1 MKKFKI
7 LMIVSL
13 FMVLNVSLFSA
24 NNQTEGEAVY
34 GGEVVVA
41 IPQDPDY
48 LDPHRAAASGTYE
61 MMFNI
66 FEGLLKPNSNGG
78 ARPAV
83 AKNYDV
89 SEDGLTYTFELR
101 DNVYFHNGEKVT
113 PEDVKYSYERLM
125 GVNGEALS
133 TDFENNV
140 EYVKIKE
147 NNNIEIKIKQIDTSF
162 LYNFT
167 ESILPKSNDGNHNK
181 NPIGTGPFKFV
192 EYLPGQRVVM
202 EKFEQYWEEKLPYL
216 DKVEFRIITDPQATL
231 IAFQAG
237 EIDMVPRLGTQ
248 YIDLIGKNGY
258 IISGEQ
264 NLVQLIAL
272 NMNRKP
278 FDDIRVRKAINYS
291 IDKDLL
297 IDAVANG
304 YGTKLGSNMSP
315 VMGKY
320 FKEGLED
327 KYSNNTKKAKE
338 LLSQAGFPNGFET
351 TITVPSNYKFHVDTA
366 QVIVEMLKQSGIRAQ
381 IEQVEWGVW
390 LDRVYAGRD
399 YDSTIIG
406 FTGKLSSYDILKRYL
421 SYYSRNFFNYNNPE
435 YDKVI
440 EKATK
445 ETDLD
450 KRIEYYKKA
459 QVILSE
465 DLPAIYLMDPNF
477 IVALQNNL
485 AGYTLYPLYIQ
496 DMAVIHYVK

>member
-1 MKKFKI
+1 MKKIKTI
-7 LMIVSL
+7 LLFGLIMILSI
-13 FMVLNVSLFSA
+13 SIFSA
-24 NNQTEGEAVY
+24 NEPKGEAIY

-61 MMFNI
+61 IMFNV
-66 FEGLLKPNSNGG
+66 FEGLLKPDSNGG

-83 AKNYDV
+83 AKGYEV
-89 SEDGLTYTFELR
+89 SDDGLTYTFEIR
-101 DNVYFHNGEKVT
+101 DDVYFHNGEKVT
-113 PEDVKYSYERLM
+113 LEDIKYSYERLM

-133 TDFENNV
+133 SDFEGSV
-140 EYVKIKE
+140 ESVKIIQPNKIRFELKE
-147 NNNIEIKIKQIDTSF
+147 TDTTF
-162 LYNFT
+162 LFNFT
-167 ESILPKSNDGNHNK
+167 ESILPKSNDGQHNI

-192 EYLPGQRVVM
+192 EYLPGQRIVI
-202 EKFEQYWEEKLPYL
+202 EKFDKYWDEKLPYL
-216 DKVEFRIITDPQATL
+216 DKVEFRIITDPQASL

-237 EIDMVPRLGTQ
+237 EIDMIPRLGAQ
-248 YIDLIGKNGY
+248 YINLIGNNGY

-264 NLVQLIAL
+264 NLIQILAL
-272 NMNRKP
+272 NLNREP
-278 FDDIRVRKAINYS
+278 FDDVRVRRAMSYA

-297 IDAVANG
+297 IQAVADG

-320 FKEGLED
+320 FKEGLAD
-327 KYSNNTKKAKE
+327 KYSVNIEKAVE
-338 LLSQAGFPNGFET
+338 LLEEAGYPNGFET

-366 QVIVEMLKQSGIRAQ
+366 QVIVEMLKQIGVKAK
-381 IEQVEWGVW
+381 IEQIEWGVW

-399 YDSTIIG
+399 FDSTIIG
-406 FTGKLSSYDILKRYL
+406 FTGKLSAYDILKRYI
-421 SYYSRNFFNYNNPE
+421 SDYSRNFLNYNNPE
-435 YDKVI
+435 YDRLL
-440 EKATK
+440 KAAVK
-445 ETDLD
+445 ETDTE
-450 KRIEYYKKA
+450 KSIELYKQA

-465 DLPAIYLMDPNF
+465 DLPAIFLMDPNF

>member
-7 LMIVSL
+7 LMIFSL
-13 FMVLNVSLFSA
+13 IMILSVSLFSA
-24 NNQTEGEAVY
+24 NEKTEAIY

-48 LDPHRAAASGTYE
+48 LDPHKAAASGTYE
-61 MMFNI
+61 MMFNV
-66 FEGLLKPNSNGG
+66 FEGLLKPDSNGG
-78 ARPAV
+78 IRPAV
-83 AKNYDV
+83 AKNYNV
-89 SEDGLTYTFELR
+89 SDDGLTYSFELR
-101 DNVYFHNGEKVT
+101 EEVYFHNGEKVT
-113 PEDVKYSYERLM
+113 AEDVKYSYERLM

-181 NPIGTGPFKFV
+181 NPIGTGPFKFK

-202 EKFEQYWEEKLPYL
+202 DKYEQYWDEKLPYL

-248 YIDLIGKNGY
+248 YIDLIGNSGY
-258 IISGEQ
+258 IVSGEQ
-264 NLVQLIAL
+264 NLVQLLAL
-272 NMNRKP
+272 NLERTP
-278 FDDIRVRKAINYS
+278 FDDVRVRKAMSYS

-297 IDAVANG
+297 IQAVADG

-320 FKEGLED
+320 FKEGLAD
-327 KYSNNTKKAKE
+327 KYAHNIEKAKD
-338 LLSQAGFPNGFET
+338 LLAEAGYPNGFET

-366 QVIVEMLKQSGIRAQ
+366 QVIVEMLKPAGIKAE

-421 SYYSRNFFNYNNPE
+421 SDYARNFFNYKNSE
-435 YDKVI
+435 YDNII

-445 ETDLD
+445 ETDLE
-450 KRIEYYKKA
+450 KRIAYYKQA
-459 QVILSE
+459 QVILSD

-477 IVALQNNL
+477 IVALQNDL
-485 AGYTLYPLYIQ
+485 SGYTLYPLYIQ

>member
-7 LMIVSL
+7 LMIFSL
-13 FMVLNVSLFSA
+13 IMILSVSLFSA
-24 NNQTEGEAVY
+24 NEKSETIY

-66 FEGLLKPNSNGG
+66 FEGLLKPDSNGG
-78 ARPAV
+78 VRPAV
-83 AKNYDV
+83 AKNYNV

-101 DNVYFHNGEKVT
+101 EEVYFHNGEKVT
-113 PEDVKYSYERLM
+113 AEDVKYSYERLM

-181 NPIGTGPFKFV
+181 KPIGTGPFKFK

-202 EKFEQYWEEKLPYL
+202 DKYEQYWDEKLPYL

-248 YIDLIGKNGY
+248 YIDLIGNSGY
-258 IISGEQ
+258 IVSGEQ
-264 NLVQLIAL
+264 NLVQLLAL
-272 NMNRKP
+272 NLERTP
-278 FDDIRVRKAINYS
+278 FDDVRVRKAMSYS

-297 IDAVANG
+297 IQAVADG

-320 FKEGLED
+320 FKEGLAD
-327 KYSNNTKKAKE
+327 KYAHNIEKAKD
-338 LLSQAGFPNGFET
+338 LLAEAGYPNGFET

-366 QVIVEMLKQSGIRAQ
+366 QVIVEMLKPAGIKAE

-421 SYYSRNFFNYNNPE
+421 SDYARNFFNYKNSE
-435 YDKVI
+435 YDNII

-445 ETDLD
+445 ETDLE
-450 KRIEYYKKA
+450 KRIAYYKQA
-459 QVILSE
+459 QVILSD

-477 IVALQNNL
+477 IVALQNDL
-485 AGYTLYPLYIQ
+485 SGYTLYPLYIQ